1 MTQKQTKKPWFL
13 KRWICNLLA
22 WLDESIF
29 GIRLREDAKFVIT
42 AQPFWFSAVVS
53 FWCGAVAFVYSMFTD
68 NAAAHEGLSIGAGV
82 ALVVGLLFSVWYLY
96 KTLGLLPTTG
106 LKIFRSVYI
115 LVLWVLGFFAGF
127 FAAYVA
133 LFVMIF
139 LFVLMVLFQ
148 AVFGDSDKK
157 SKIIT
162 LEDGTKLKH
171 EKGLLG
177 EDYYTDEN
185 GRNYDCNNDILG
197 GKTYSKKS

>member
-29 GIRLREDAKFVIT
+29 GIRLREEAKFVIT

-53 FWCGAVAFVYSMFTD
+53 FWCGAVAFVYSMFAD
-68 NAAAHEGLSIGAGV
+68 NASAHEGLSIGAGV
-82 ALVVGLLFSVWYLY
+82 ALVVGLLFSIWYLY

-148 AVFGDSDKK
+148 TVFGDSKNK

-162 LEDGTKLKH
+162 LENGKKLKH
-171 EKGLLG
+171 EKGLCG

-185 GRNYDCNNDILG
+185 GHEYNRSGDMFTE
-197 GKTYSKKS
+197 K